1 MIKTPFDMNYLVDP
15 QTLLFNS
22 HRISGFTQMISEY
35 NIPQWTLLE
44 TALEVAEEWTEEW
57 DENEGFGSSDMTYMM
72 QDFINNIIYQ
82 FASGKLMT
90 KFTPSLSIVEYSE
103 ADHHEKV
110 QRMESG
116 I

>member
-22 HRISGFTQMISEY
+22 HRISGFTQMIGEY

-44 TALEVAEEWTEEW
+44 TALEVAEEWTEDW

-110 QRMESG
+110 QRMESA

>member
-1 MIKTPFDMNYLVDP
+1 MNYLVDP

-44 TALEVAEEWTEEW
+44 TALEVAEEWTEDW

-90 KFTPSLSIVEYSE
+90 KFTPALSIVEYSE

>member
-1 MIKTPFDMNYLVDP
+1 MNYLVDP

-44 TALEVAEEWTEEW
+44 TALEVAEEWTEDW
-57 DENEGFGSSDMTYMM
+57 DEDQGFGSSDMTYMIKN
-72 QDFINNIIYQ
+72 FIDIVIWR

-90 KFTPSLSIVEYSE
+90 EFNPSLSIVGYSE
-103 ADHHEKV
+103 AEHHNMV